1 MSTPALHIAGLSHR
15 YGARLALDGVSLN
28 VAPGEFRV
36 LLGPN
41 GAGKSTLYGLLTR
54 LLACQSGAIEL
65 FGQPLSAPAMAG
77 LGVVFQ
83 QPTLDLD
90 LTVEQNLAYFAAL
103 HGLRGSERRAR
114 IDAELQRMA
123 LGERRHE
130 RVRLLNGGHRRR
142 VEIARA
148 LLHRPRLLLL
158 DEATVGLDMPARRF
172 LVEHVHRLA
181 REEGLAVLWATHL
194 IDEVRADDHIALL
207 HQGRLLASGVAGE
220 LTAQAECDSLAQ
232 WFDRQTGKEDS
243 ACLWP

>member
-77 LGVVFQ
+77 GVVFQ

-90 LTVEQNLAYFAAL
+90 LTVEQNLAYLPRCMACAAAS
-103 HGLRGSERRAR
+103 G
-114 IDAELQRMA
+114 
-123 LGERRHE
+123 
-130 RVRLLNGGHRRR
+130 
-142 VEIARA
+142 ARA
-148 LLHRPRLLLL
+148 STPNCSAWRWSS
-158 DEATVGLDMPARRF
+158 AG
-172 LVEHVHRLA
+172 
-181 REEGLAVLWATHL
+181 
-194 IDEVRADDHIALL
+194 
-207 HQGRLLASGVAGE
+207 ASGCAPAWRPPPPGGN
-220 LTAQAECDSLAQ
+220 AAPC
-232 WFDRQTGKEDS
+232 
-243 ACLWP
+243 